1 MEGVPMPI
9 GSPRDQE
16 KIRAV
21 LQKLQD
27 GYRRRDVESLDQLAN
42 LFVSEPFLEVI
53 GTGAIFPGEGEW
65 CFGWEST
72 RQLIKWD
79 WQYWGD
85 VRLDIDNARI
95 HVIGRVA
102 WLSTVGAVS
111 DKVEREFAPQDE
123 QRTAPEGAGMEGKV
137 LEIIGEGTST
147 LYEVREEAG
156 LWPFRFT
163 AVLARYRGVWRF
175 QQVQFSFPTTRMP
188 DVRLDKT

>member
-1 MEGVPMPI
+1 MAVD
-9 GSPRDQE
+9 SPRDQE
-16 KIRAV
+16 KIKAV

-27 GYRRRDVESLDQLAN
+27 GYRRRDVESLDRLAN
-42 LFVSEPFLEVI
+42 LFVSGPSLEVI

-85 VRLDIDNARI
+85 VNLDIDDARI
-95 HVIGRVA
+95 HVLGRVA
-102 WLSTVGAVS
+102 WLSTVGTVS
-111 DKVEREFAPQDE
+111 DKTAEELGLQGE
-123 QRTAPEGAGMEGKV
+123 QRTAREASAEEKV
-137 LEIIGEGTST
+137 LEIIRDGTST

-163 AVLARYRGVWRF
+163 AVLVRYRGVWRF

-188 DVRLDKT
+188 DVRLETA